1 MYLQGKLD
9 IKNGNIIPEQKTS
22 HLSER
27 YTPGCMEWDVWNRI
41 GCYDSIR
48 DLPEDIDP
56 NSSLLLETVGPIQ
69 ARLHIH

>member
-27 YTPGCMEWDVWNRI
+27 YTPGCMAKMYGVGCMEWDR
-41 GCYDSIR
+41 
-48 DLPEDIDP
+48 
-56 NSSLLLETVGPIQ
+56 LL
-69 ARLHIH
+69 